1 MLGKYKKKCEK
12 RGAIKALE
20 IVVEALRE
28 VRELNKLDEQR
39 DDEPRIEGVS
49 AGIALAQITILD
61 IMSTILA
68 NGLPE
73 EISST

>member
-20 IVVEALRE
+20 IAVEALRE
-28 VRELNKLDEQR
+28 VRDLNKMDEK
-39 DDEPRIEGVS
+39 DDNALQIQGVS
-49 AGIALAQITILD
+49 AGMALAQITILD
-61 IMSTILA
+61 IMSTIVA